1 MTLDRKILDEE
12 AWGDVCS
19 LSPDALRERIALVRS
34 ELMPQVVET
43 ATRSDGFSWQFEDT
57 PELRRKLEHLV
68 ALERECCSGL
78 GWELERLSST
88 RRLRLT
94 VAGIEPGESC

>member
-43 ATRSDGFSWQFEDT
+43 ATRSDGFSAFCHNGSGHGHHVLVGG
-57 PELRRKLEHLV
+57 LR
-68 ALERECCSGL
+68 
-78 GWELERLSST
+78 
-88 RRLRLT
+88 
-94 VAGIEPGESC
+94 